1 MTICLETP
9 ISIVPPSN
17 LRVWPLKGF
26 LNWQG
31 TLQGPS
37 TRLVCSFRNY
47 RDTRPPPVVPQFC
60 ACRKR
65 TSVRSSKFW
74 GTWAKALPF
83 GKVFQECCWPNLFG
97 LASSNVCEETLS
109 KIVDVTIAYPERDN
123 PLDLLDIIAAVKPP
137 CTTHVHYRVFDIKDV
152 SHHILNFKRDKWP

>member
-1 MTICLETP
+1 MTIWLETP

-26 LNWQG
+26 LSWHG
-31 TLQGPS
+31 TFQGPS

-60 ACRKR
+60 ICRKR
-65 TSVRSSKFW
+65 ASFRSSKFW
-74 GTWAKALPF
+74 GVLAPGPLCWKGIP
-83 GKVFQECCWPNLFG
+83 CCWPNLIDVD
-97 LASSNVCEETLS
+97 SSNVCEETLS